1 MAERPI
7 IIRTARPGDAG
18 AISALITSL
27 SRYFLADPDD
37 PGAAAAFFRTISP
50 PGMAEILASERYRYH
65 VAEAEGVLAGVAGVR
80 DGGHLYHLFVA
91 EPYHGRGI
99 AARLWES
106 AEREARAHG
115 NPGRFTLNSSRF
127 AIPFYERL
135 GFTATDA
142 LQVKDGLAYLPMQRV
157 ESPASPAA

>member
-1 MAERPI
+1 VADSPTLRA
-7 IIRTARPGDAG
+7 ARPEDAG

-50 PGMAEILASERYRYH
+50 AGMAEILASGRYRYH
-65 VAEAEGVLAGVAGVR
+65 VAEAEGVLAGVVGVR
-80 DGGHLYHLFVA
+80 DAGHLYHLFVA

-99 AARLWES
+99 AARLWET
-106 AEREARAHG
+106 AQREARAAG
-115 NPGRFTLNSSRF
+115 SPGRFTVNSSRY

-142 LQVKDGLAYLPMQRV
+142 LQVKDGLAFLPMQRLDP
-157 ESPASPAA
+157 PAPPAV